1 MSDEEIKL
9 NLSGFGQGDLS
20 QYATTNYTEVIAE
33 YKSTMDELGISED
46 DLPVVSEQK
55 PNLSYPLNMSDD
67 DEYPVR
73 IIFRSRALDFT
84 ETDQWKNQV
93 SPAIDKIRDQVVSFP
108 DTLGKKFEEDP
119 VGTGLGIAAGTI
131 AGGSFGNI
139 KSTLGGFVGA
149 GIGLAVSTAVASG
162 EGEEF
167 FTNLSNLSKA
177 TVDLTS
183 IDNYEGGELVGTVT
197 LPLQRALQYN
207 DRANYNQGAATNF
220 GQGFLSAGSS
230 LMGKDGE
237 LQDTTQGLLSRVL
250 ARATGAGV
258 GAAIGGAASKLPFG
272 GMGLGTIAGAV
283 GAEPLANFAKEASR
297 VAINPNLRT
306 LFEGVPIRT
315 FSFPFRMVARSEK
328 EAIEIKKIVKFLRS
342 EVYPEAVNAG
352 VENNIPFAYKFPNI
366 FEIEIKDKFG
376 NNPGFKIQRSYLNS
390 VTTMFNQ
397 TATGMYEGKENN
409 YFIEVDM
416 TLEFI
421 EVATM
426 DKGKV
431 TGVDENGGY

>member
-9 NLSGFGQGDLS
+9 NMSGFGQDDLS
-20 QYATTNYTEVIAE
+20 PYFTNNYTEILAE
-33 YKSTMDELGISED
+33 YNSQTNELGISED

-55 PNLSYPLNMSDD
+55 PNLFYPLNMDD
-67 DEYPVR
+67 DYPVK

-84 ETDQWKNQV
+84 ETKQWTAV
-93 SPAIDKIRDQVVSFP
+93 ETAVDEIRASISK
-108 DTLGKKFEEDP
+108 GAE
-119 VGTGLGIAAGTI
+119 TI
-131 AGGSFGNI
+131 AKDPLKKGAAVASAAVAGGAFG
-139 KSTLGGFVGA
+139 SVVGRGVTGA
-149 GIGLAVSTAVASG
+149 SIGAIAGLAVASEQTEEVLTRVGDLSTASVG
-162 EGEEF
+162 
-167 FTNLSNLSKA
+167 
-177 TVDLTS
+177 LTS
-183 IDNYEGGELVGTVT
+183 IDNYERGELVGTVT

-220 GQGFLSAGSS
+220 GQGFLSAGAS
-230 LMGKDGE
+230 LMGEDGK
-237 LQDTTQGLLSRVL
+237 LQDTTQGLLAGVL
-250 ARATGAGV
+250 ARATGAGA
-258 GAAIGGAASKLPFG
+258 GAAVLGRVAGLT
-272 GMGLGTIAGAV
+272 GLGAIAGGL
-283 GAEPLANFAKEASR
+283 GAESLANYAKEAAR
-297 VAINPNLRT
+297 VSINPNLRT

-328 EAIEIKKIVKFLRS
+328 EAIEIKKIVKFLRG

-352 VENNIPFAYKFPNI
+352 EGNDIPFAYKFPNV

-376 NNPGFKIQRSYLNS
+376 KNPGFKIQRSYLNS

-421 EVATM
+421 EVATL
-426 DKGKV
+426 DKSKI
-431 TGVDENGGY
+431 TGADENGGF